1 MKAIAK
7 TGPQPGLDLVE
18 VEEPR
23 AGTGEV
29 LVEVKASGLCG
40 TDLHFYLSELGFER
54 RITFPRILGHEPA
67 GIVREVGEGVEGFR
81 VGDHVVGEPHG
92 ACGRCEV
99 CREGRPEFCDR
110 IPVLGAQRDGALAAF
125 VAPPAECLRR
135 VPHDLDFIRASLL
148 EPLSVGVHAVEIS
161 GLRPGDAAVV
171 LGPGPIGLM
180 TALAARAAG
189 AATVVVTGL
198 GIDRGRRALARRL
211 DFSTVDVEAEPSVE
225 QTVEGI
231 KDLVG
236 ARGAQVVFDTT
247 GALPDVH
254 RIARRGGRVV
264 LIGWPR
270 RALSADELTALFLG
284 AITLVPL
291 RWRPEAI
298 WPRVIDLVTSGRID
312 PRPLVTHELPLTDGI
327 RGFDLMV
334 RREAMKV
341 LLVP

>member
-7 TGPQPGLDLVE
+7 IGPQPGLDLVE

-23 AGTGEV
+23 AGPGEV
-29 LVEVKASGLCG
+29 LVEVKASGVCG

-67 GIVREVGEGVEGFR
+67 GIVREVGPGVEGFR

-92 ACGRCEV
+92 ACGRCEE
-99 CREGRPEFCDR
+99 CREGRSEFCDR
-110 IPVLGAQRDGALAAF
+110 IPIMGGQRDGALAAF
-125 VAPPAECLRR
+125 VAPPAECLRH
-135 VPHDLDFIRASLL
+135 VPRDLDFIRASLL
-148 EPLSVGVHAVEIS
+148 EPLSVGVHAVELS
-161 GLRPGDAAVV
+161 GLRPGDAAAV

-198 GIDRGRRALARRL
+198 SIDRGRLALARRL
-211 DFSTVDVEAEPSVE
+211 DFPTVDVEADQSVE
-225 QTVEGI
+225 RI
-231 KDLVG
+231 RDLVG

-254 RIARRGGRVV
+254 LFARRGGRVV
-264 LIGWPR
+264 LVGWPR
-270 RALSADELTALFLG
+270 RAVSQDELTALFLG
-284 AITLVPL
+284 AVTLVPL

-298 WPRVIDLVTSGRID
+298 WPRVIELVTSGRID
-312 PRPLVTHELPLTDGI
+312 PRPLVTHELPLVDGI
-327 RGFDLMV
+327 RGFELLVD
-334 RREAMKV
+334 RAAMKV
-341 LLVP
+341 MIIP